1 MKTPILFDIK
11 VNKPEL
17 FTKPKNLLSK
27 GATNAKTAKNTLETY
42 ILYLAPARQNSKG
55 INLCPKASGCIKA
68 CLYTAGRGKF
78 SNVQKAR
85 INKANYFVYDKPGFI
100 QQLKSELIKI
110 NNKAEKT
117 GSKVAIRLNGTSDI
131 DFIYLLMKYGQI
143 NPFELKNL
151 IYYDYTKIPGKVK
164 KYINEP
170 RYHLTFSRDET
181 NAEYIPGLLKQGV
194 NVSVVFNG
202 DLPRTYWG
210 FKVVDGDKT
219 DIEMI
224 YNKGVILGLR
234 AKGDAKKDTTG
245 FVVHIKETKKPERFT
260 YYNFLENE
268 AKQKAGRSL
277 DQLSPNEYTA
287 LKNERF
293 LNQLR

>member
-1 MKTPILFDIK
+1 MYTI
-11 VNKPEL
+11 
-17 FTKPKNLLSK
+17 PKNLLSK
-27 GATNAKTAKNTLETY
+27 GVTNAKTAKNTLETY
-42 ILYLAPARQNSKG
+42 ILYIAPARQNSKG
-55 INLCPKASGCIKA
+55 INLCPKAAGCEAA

-85 INKANYFVYDKPGFI
+85 INKANYFVYDKEKFI
-100 QQLKSELIKI
+100 LQLAGELVKI
-110 NNKAEKT
+110 NKRATKDGKEIA
-117 GSKVAIRLNGTSDI
+117 VRLNGTSDI
-131 DFIYLLMKYGQI
+131 DFIYLLKKYAGLD
-143 NPFELKNL
+143 PFSLSGL

-210 FKVVDGDKT
+210 FKVIDGDKT

-245 FVVHIKETKKPERFT
+245 FVVHLNETKKPARFT
-260 YYNFLENE
+260 YAQFLEIE

>member
-1 MKTPILFDIK
+1 MYTI
-11 VNKPEL
+11 
-17 FTKPKNLLSK
+17 PKKLLSP
-27 GATNAKTAKNTLETY
+27 GATNAKTAKNNIETY

-55 INLCPKASGCIKA
+55 VNLCPKAAGCEAA

-78 SNVQKAR
+78 SNVQSAR

-100 QQLKSELIKI
+100 QQLKTELIKI

-117 GSKVAIRLNGTSDI
+117 RSKVAIRLNGTSDI

-164 KYINEP
+164 KYLNEP

-181 NAEYIPGLLKQGV
+181 NAEYIPELLSKGA
-194 NVSVVFNG
+194 NISVVFNG
-202 DLPRTYWG
+202 PIPSEYWG
-210 FKVVDGDKT
+210 RPVLDGDAS
-219 DIEMI
+219 DIVMI
-224 YNKGVILGLR
+224 YNKGSILALK
-234 AKGDAKKDTTG
+234 AKGEAKKDRTG
-245 FVVHIKETKKPERFT
+245 FVVHTNEINEPAP
-260 YYNFLENE
+260 FLSIE
-268 AKQKAGRSL
+268 ARKVFNRSL
-277 DQLSPNEYTA
+277 DELSPNEYTA

>member
-1 MKTPILFDIK
+1 MYTI
-11 VNKPEL
+11 
-17 FTKPKNLLSK
+17 PKQLLSK
-27 GATNAKTAKNTLETY
+27 GVTNAKTAKNSLETY
-42 ILYLAPARQNSKG
+42 ILYIAPARQNSKG
-55 INLCPKASGCIKA
+55 VNLCPKAAGCIKA

-78 SNVQKAR
+78 SNVQSAR
-85 INKANYFVYDKPGFI
+85 INKANYFVYDKEKFI
-100 QQLKSELIKI
+100 LQLAGELVKI
-110 NNKAEKT
+110 NKRATKAGKQIA
-117 GSKVAIRLNGTSDI
+117 VRLNGTSDL
-131 DFIYLLMKYGQI
+131 DFIYLLQKYAGLD
-143 NPFELKNL
+143 PFSLSGL

-164 KYINEP
+164 KYLNEP
-170 RYHLTFSRDET
+170 RYSLTFSRDET

-210 FKVVDGDKT
+210 YKVIDGDKT

-234 AKGDAKKDTTG
+234 AKGDAKKDRTG
-245 FVVHIKETKKPERFT
+245 FVVHTDERT
-260 YYNFLENE
+260 RPAPFLSIE
-268 AKQKAGRSL
+268 ARKVFNRSL